1 METAVSR
8 HWSTGLQF
16 QRIFENAPALFLLLD
31 ADPDFTILGAS
42 DAYLRA
48 TYTQRQNI
56 VGEAAVRCL
65 SGQPRGAGRNR
76 DR

>member
-1 METAVSR
+1 MEIAREPSWERRV
-8 HWSTGLQF
+8 QF

-42 DAYLRA
+42 EAYLRA

-56 VGEAAVRCL
+56 VGRPLFDVFPDNPEE
-65 SGQPRGAGRNR
+65 PGATGA
-76 DR
+76 